1 MLMVGTG
8 WETGGRSGPAAG
20 QDPTVPG
27 SRGHALSSQSRLSQ
41 KGIMGKIYASRRAQG
56 PAVRPRQVLSLPAPG
71 NEVSLSPS
79 AGQMEH

>member
-1 MLMVGTG
+1 MVGTG

-27 SRGHALSSQSRLSQ
+27 LKGTCPVFAVKVQSEGDHGKDLCIQESQDRS
-41 KGIMGKIYASRRAQG
+41 
-56 PAVRPRQVLSLPAPG
+56 LSLPAPG
-71 NEVSLSPS
+71 NEVPLLPS